1 MIILYFIRLLLR
13 YAALLVILPVI
24 LASIVFFL
32 TRNEPKE
39 YNSSTTVYTGIA
51 TGSSIVSLQEA
62 RVDLFGTR
70 TAFDNLIR
78 VVNSRVTAQEVGL
91 QLFTS
96 HMILDKATPDI
107 ISKDSYDKLM
117 ARVPDTIKSLVV
129 KGNFTATYKNFSKS
143 KNTSFNNF
151 IYSLI
156 NRNDPHYGYKP
167 ILSKLKVSRVQTS
180 DMIELQFKSDDAGIC
195 MNTLKLF
202 NTIFVDFHSSISI
215 NQSDAI
221 LRYFEAQLQ
230 IAIDSLKAAEDD
242 LLNFN
247 KENNIINYYEQT
259 KHIASEREHFNLEY
273 GKLKMDSAAA
283 LKVSETL
290 EERMTPKEK
299 VIINSKEI
307 LELRNQLASIN
318 YRISMKTFQAADENT
333 TKDDLVEELGK
344 LRVVAYN
351 LEEEL
356 KSKII
361 EQYKLDNSSE
371 GLTASSVIEKW
382 IEQVILYEN
391 TIAKLSVAH
400 LQSQEFYNLFTEYAP
415 LGATMKRIERKIDV
429 AERGYLSI
437 LHSLNLAKLKQQ
449 NLELNSN
456 IKVVDPP
463 YFPLEA
469 QASKR
474 KLLIVIAFMIGFILP
489 AFTIIA
495 LEFLDS
501 NIKNVRRAEE
511 MSGLKVAGL
520 FPNLSNGKRKI
531 DYTFVKSRCLE
542 ILVRR
547 LMLNTKSNSND
558 CKPVLCTVFS
568 TQAGEGKTLM
578 TSYLVSKL
586 SGSGL
591 RNLFIAP
598 NDCVAEGFDFVRY
611 EPGPAFMNIHKL
623 EELDADWNGKQFSDY
638 DFIFLELPPIISN
651 TYPIGLIKKSHI
663 KYIVTRANRA
673 WGEYDTNAVNDINVI
688 DPDNLPQM
696 LLNGVNIFEI
706 ENLLGDLPRKRSRF
720 RKIIKNIVRFRFF
733 SKNNFKPKMI
743 E

>member
-1 MIILYFIRLLLR
+1 MVLYFIRLLLR
-13 YAALLVILPVI
+13 YAALLVILPVL
-24 LASIVFFL
+24 LAAIVFYL
-32 TRNEPKE
+32 TRNEPKV

-51 TGSSIVSLQEA
+51 TGSSIVSLQES

-96 HMILDKATPDI
+96 HMILDKAVPEI
-107 ISKDSYDKLM
+107 ISEEEFEKLM
-117 ARVPDTIKSLVV
+117 KKVPEEVKALVV
-129 KGNFTATYKNFSKS
+129 KGNFEATYRNFVNYKNA
-143 KNTSFNNF
+143 NHNNY
-151 IYSLI
+151 IYRLI
-156 NRNDPHYGYKP
+156 NRNNDPHYSSGK
-167 ILSKLKVSRVQTS
+167 ILSKLRVSRVQTS
-180 DMIELQFKSDDAGIC
+180 DMIELHYRSDDPGIC
-195 MNTLKLF
+195 QNTLKLF
-202 NTIFVDFHSSISI
+202 NIIFVDFHASISI
-215 NQSDAI
+215 NQSDAV

-230 IAIDSLKAAEDD
+230 IAVDSLKNAEDE

-247 KENNIINYYEQT
+247 KEHNIINYYEQT
-259 KHIASEREHFNLEY
+259 KHIASEREHFNLAH
-273 GKLKMDSAAA
+273 GRLQMDSASAYA
-283 LKVSETL
+283 VSIAL

-299 VIINSKEI
+299 TIINSNEI
-307 LELRNQLASIN
+307 ISLRNRLTDIN
-318 YRISMKTFQAADENT
+318 LRISMKSYQPIDGQVRKDSIIEEIGELRIAAF
-333 TKDDLVEELGK
+333 
-344 LRVVAYN
+344 N

-356 KSKII
+356 KNKIA
-361 EQYKLDNSSE
+361 EQYMLDHSSE
-371 GLTASSVIEKW
+371 GLSTSSVIDKW
-382 IEQVILYEN
+382 IEQIILLEN
-391 TIAKLSVAH
+391 TKARLAVAQ
-400 LQSQEFYNLFTEYAP
+400 LQSIEFFNLFTVYAP

-474 KLLIVIAFMIGFILP
+474 KFLIIVAFMIGFVIP

-501 NIKNVRRAEE
+501 NIKNVRRAED

-520 FPNLSNGKRKI
+520 FPNLSNGKHKI
-531 DYTFVKSRCLE
+531 DYSFVKTRCLD
-542 ILVRR
+542 IMVRR
-547 LMLNTKSNSND
+547 LMINAKDHCSE
-558 CKPVLCTVFS
+558 CKPILSAIFS
-568 TQAGEGKTLM
+568 TQAEEGKTLIIRF
-578 TSYLVSKL
+578 LAERL

-591 RNLFIAP
+591 RNLFVSP
-598 NDCVAEGFDFVRY
+598 NECTPEGFDFVRY
-611 EPGPAFMNIHKL
+611 EPGPSFMNTHNL
-623 EELDADWNGKQFSDY
+623 EELNADWSGIDFSNY
-638 DFIFLELPPIISN
+638 DFVFLELPPIISD
-651 TYPIGLIKKSHI
+651 TYPIELIKKAQI

-673 WGEYDTNAVNDINVI
+673 WGEYDTNAVNDIIVI
-688 DPDNLPQM
+688 DPDNPPQM

-706 ENLLGDLPRKRSRF
+706 ENLLGDLPRKRSKI
-720 RKIIKNIVRFRFF
+720 RKVIKNIVRLRFF
-733 SKNNFKPKMI
+733 SKNKFKTKMI